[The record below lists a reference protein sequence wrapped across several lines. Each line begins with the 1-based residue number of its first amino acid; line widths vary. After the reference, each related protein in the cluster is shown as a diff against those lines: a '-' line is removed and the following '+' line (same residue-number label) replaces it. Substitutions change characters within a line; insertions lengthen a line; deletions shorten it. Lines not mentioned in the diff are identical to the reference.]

1 MCGGFFVWVG
11 FLKEY
16 CHLMNVYR
24 RIPNVNPRRTNG
36 IPKYTF
42 VYWHI
47 FPALPATR
55 EGNW

>member
-1 MCGGFFVWVG
+1 MVG

-24 RIPNVNPRRTNG
+24 RIPNVNPHRTNG
-36 IPKYTF
+36 IPEYTF

-47 FPALPATR
+47 LPALPATR
-55 EGNW
+55 EGNWQ